1 MNKYYL
7 AIDIGASSGRHIL
20 ASMQDGKMQL
30 EEVYRFANGMQ
41 NKNGTL
47 CWNVE
52 QLFEEIKNGLK
63 KCKEYNKIPYT
74 MAIDTWAVDYVLLD
88 KENKILGETVGYR
101 DHRTEGM
108 DEKVYEKVSLENLY
122 NRTGIQ
128 KQIFNTIYQLMAVKE
143 QKPELLEEAD
153 SMLMIPDYFHFL
165 LTGVKKMEYTNVTTT
180 QLISPITKDWDFE
193 LIEMLGFPKKI
204 FKEISMPGTVVGNFT
219 KEIQEEIG
227 FDCTVVLPATHD
239 TGSAVLAVPTNDDR
253 AIYMSSGTWS
263 LMGIERKDADCSLE
277 SMRANFTNEGGYD
290 YRFRFLKNIMGLWM
304 IQSVKKEFTEDL
316 SFAEICAKASRE
328 TITSIV
334 DCNDDCFLAPE
345 SMIGAVQEFCRN
357 TNQQVPETI
366 GEIAAVIYNSL
377 AKCYGD
383 TIKEIEQITGNTYDT
398 IYVVGGG
405 ANAGYL
411 NELTAKYTEKRVSAG
426 PTEATAIG
434 NIIVQMLYDGTFE
447 NLSEAR
453 TCIGQSFD
461 ISHYNEQGEKITVS
475 VL

>member
-180 QLISPITKDWDFE
+180 QLVSPITKDWDFE

-253 AIYMSSGTWS
+253 AIYISSGTWS

-316 SFAEICAKASRE
+316 SFADICAKASRE